1 MKKFLPAFLFSLLL
15 VSESQAQFTRYLV
28 KLKNKGGSPF
38 TIANPIAY
46 LSQRAIDRRTRYGIA
61 IDSTDLPVTPSYV
74 TQIKNVPNVTVLNVS
89 KWLNSI
95 SILTTDPNAITTING
110 FSFVQSIGGIA
121 ARPDGNGRP
130 NRDKFE
136 LEGSINS
143 LPSTGRPGNIE
154 GDFYN
159 YGALAFNEIHL
170 HNAEFLHNI
179 GLRGGN
185 MRVALLDAGF
195 TNYATL
201 RAFDSINL
209 NNQVLGT
216 WDFVSGN
223 TNVNDHDHGMEC
235 LSIIAANIPGQFVGK
250 APKANFYLY
259 RTEDAPTEYPIEEH
273 NWSCGAEKADS
284 NGTDV
289 ISTSLGYTTFD
300 NATFNHTYADM
311 NGNTTMCAI
320 AADLAA
326 KKGMLVFAAN
336 GNDGQ
341 GAWHYL
347 GTPADGDSVAAIGAV
362 SSAGVVGGFSSYG
375 PSSDGQ
381 VKPDIASVGV
391 NTVIQ
396 TPGNTVGT
404 GSGTS
409 FACPNMAGMG
419 TCLWQGFP
427 EFNNMK
433 ILRAMQQAGSRFTN
447 PDDRV
452 GYGIPNMKLAFANL
466 LIDFATSTSTID
478 TCTANISWTSKDT
491 RAMKYEIE
499 RKLSGQSAYSKVGEL
514 FPQGIDSL
522 VNHSYQFS
530 NTIVNSAGGTA
541 SYRLRQI
548 IDTAAATFMAVYID
562 TTNVAVLANCFPN
575 FLIGNATLSSSINNC
590 TVAINWTSRDNGSM
604 KYEIERK
611 LPGEIAYTKVGELPA
626 QAGIAL
632 VNHNYQFSN
641 TIINSAGGTASYRIR
656 QIFDTATAT
665 FMAVYLGTTNVPVTA
680 SCFSNFLIGNAI
692 SGITVNNCN
701 ATVSWT
707 SMDNGSM
714 KYEIERK
721 VPGEIVYTKVG
732 EQLAQAGVVLVNH
745 SYQFNNAII
754 SPAAGVVLYRIRQ
767 IIDTAAATFTAVY
780 IDTVNVSIPGDCS
793 ATGGGNVD
801 PNKVSVTV
809 QPNPVSGSS
818 VNVVIETPY
827 AVTDM
832 PISVYDAKGRLY
844 MQLSNSKGTGK
855 KTIPIDI
862 TRLARG
868 KYYIKVFNGSKT
880 IGTAELL
887 KL

>member
-1 MKKFLPAFLFSLLL
+1 VDDRSQLSFPVNALNLNLKQASTMKKFLPVFLFSLFLI
-15 VSESQAQFTRYLV
+15 SESQAQFTRYLV
-28 KLKNKGGSPF
+28 KLKNKGGNPF
-38 TIANPIAY
+38 SIANPIAY
-46 LSQRAIDRRTRYGIA
+46 LSQRAIDRRTKYGIA

-74 TQIKNVPNVTVLNVS
+74 TQIRNVPNVTILNVS

-95 SILTTDPNAITTING
+95 SILTTDANAITTING
-110 FSFVQSIGGIA
+110 FSFVQSVSGIA
-121 ARPDGNGRP
+121 ARTNENGRP

-136 LEGSINS
+136 LEESVNP
-143 LPSTGRPGNIE
+143 LPSSERPGGIE
-154 GDFYN
+154 GDYYN
-159 YGALAFNEIHL
+159 YGTLAFNEIHL

-179 GLRGGN
+179 GLRGGS

-201 RAFDSINL
+201 KAFDSMNL
-209 NNQVLGT
+209 NNRVLGT

-223 TNVNDHDHGMEC
+223 SNVNDHDHGMEC

-250 APKANFYLY
+250 APKASFYLY

-341 GAWHYL
+341 SGWHFL
-347 GTPADGDSVAAIGAV
+347 GTPADGDSVVAIGAV
-362 SSAGVVGGFSSYG
+362 NSSGVVGAFSSYG
-375 PSSDGQ
+375 PSSDLQ
-381 VKPDIASVGV
+381 VKPDLASVGV

-396 TPGNTVGT
+396 TPGNTIGT

-433 ILRAMQQAGSRFTN
+433 ILRAMQQAGSKASN

-466 LIDFATSTSTID
+466 LVDFATSSSTND
-478 TCTANISWTSKDT
+478 TCTVNINWTSKDI

-499 RKLSGQSAYSKVGEL
+499 RKLPGQSVYSKIGEQN
-514 FPQGIDSL
+514 PPAGDSL
-522 VNHSYQFS
+522 TNHAYQFS
-530 NTIVNSAGGTA
+530 NTIINSASGTA
-541 SYRLRQI
+541 SYRIRQI
-548 IDTAAATFMAVYID
+548 IDTTTATFMAVYID
-562 TTNVAVLANCFPN
+562 TTNVIV
-575 FLIGNATLSSSINNC
+575 S
-590 TVAINWTSRDNGSM
+590 
-604 KYEIERK
+604 
-611 LPGEIAYTKVGELPA
+611 
-626 QAGIAL
+626 
-632 VNHNYQFSN
+632 
-641 TIINSAGGTASYRIR
+641 
-656 QIFDTATAT
+656 
-665 FMAVYLGTTNVPVTA
+665 TN
-680 SCFSNFLIGNAI
+680 CFSNFLIGNA
-692 SGITVNNCN
+692 SSSVTLNGCN
-701 ATVSWT
+701 ATVNWT
-707 SMDNGSM
+707 SRDIETM

-732 EQLAQAGVVLVNH
+732 ELPAQAGVVLVNH
-745 SYQFNNAII
+745 SYQFPNAII
-754 SPAAGVVLYRIRQ
+754 SPTAGVVSYRIRQ
-767 IIDTAAATFTAVY
+767 IIDTAAATFAAVY
-780 IDTVNVSIPGDCS
+780 IDTANVTIPGGCF
-793 ATGGGNVD
+793 ATGTGNID
-801 PNKVSVTV
+801 PNKELVTV
-809 QPNPVSGSS
+809 QPNPVSGNS
-818 VNVVIETPY
+818 VNLIIETAY
-827 AVTDM
+827 AVTNM
-832 PISVYDAKGRLY
+832 PIVVYDGKGRLL
-844 MQLSNSKGTGK
+844 MQLNNSKGTGK
-855 KTIPIDI
+855 KIIELNI
-862 TRLARG
+862 ARLAKG
-868 KYYIKVFNGSKT
+868 KYYIKVFNDSKT
-880 IGTAELL
+880 IGTAELI